1 MELSRDVDKRG
12 EKGSY
17 LRVLNCIIS
26 VTLISTEAV
35 SVFSASLNF
44 FRMRLKRQ
52 FRMNSRTEFLRVR
65 NEGKS
70 YAGKYLV
77 LGLLEDD
84 RVEADFKFGIIVSQ
98 KDRAL
103 AAFSHPWEFWGP
115 HLCLLCML
123 GSPIGWLAY
132 IPSGVRT

>member
-1 MELSRDVDKRG
+1 MELLRDVDRRG
-12 EKGSY
+12 EKDSY

-35 SVFSASLNF
+35 SVFSDSLNF

-84 RVEADFKFGIIVSQ
+84 GYV
-98 KDRAL
+98 
-103 AAFSHPWEFWGP
+103 
-115 HLCLLCML
+115 
-123 GSPIGWLAY
+123 
-132 IPSGVRT
+132 